1 MFKWIANKF
10 KARLIKEQK
19 LLVAQNRWFYD
30 DAKHRLDTWDQLKG
44 DKYLRLS
51 VFLDIKKQRQ
61 EDILKNNKLP
71 LDSEL
76 SGVLLEINKFYMR
89 VYSDDETGL
98 YPEHTMN
105 SFADEFI
112 QKLPNKYDTL
122 IGENGIRLSGGEKQ
136 RLSIARAILKKSPII
151 LLDEATSSLD
161 AETESKIQKAVSF
174 LTEGRTTIVIA
185 HRLSTILNS
194 DKIYVIENGQIAGSG
209 SHDELLNTSSIYKNF
224 YEKQIKK

>member
-44 DKYLRLS
+44 DKYLRLG

-89 VYSDDETGL
+89 VYSDDETRL
-98 YPEHTMN
+98 YPEHTMY
-105 SFADEFI
+105 SFADEFTPI
-112 QKLPNKYDTL
+112 RFKMGNYDDDAEEEEEEEDDDDDTDEDNSEPIEKVTKTKLKYPVEIEGPIRDNGVVIAIAKTEDGGSTVVAWDNL
-122 IGENGIRLSGGEKQ
+122 KSMWVTTDGDFTIGDVL
-136 RLSIARAILKKSPII
+136 KSPP
-151 LLDEATSSLD
+151 LTNEA
-161 AETESKIQKAVSF
+161 
-174 LTEGRTTIVIA
+174 
-185 HRLSTILNS
+185 
-194 DKIYVIENGQIAGSG
+194 
-209 SHDELLNTSSIYKNF
+209 LLNDI
-224 YEKQIKK
+224 EKSQ

>member
-76 SGVLLEINKFYMR
+76 SGVLLEINKAYMR

-98 YPEHTMN
+98 YPEHTMY
-105 SFADEFI
+105 SFADEFTPI
-112 QKLPNKYDTL
+112 RFKMGDYEDETGEDDSEPVEQETKPKLKYPVEIEGPIRD
-122 IGENGIRLSGGEKQ
+122 NGVAIAIAKTEGGG
-136 RLSIARAILKKSPII
+136 SIVVAWSVPKSMWVEADGDLTFGDVLKSPPLTNEAILNDIEKS
-151 LLDEATSSLD
+151 
-161 AETESKIQKAVSF
+161 K
-174 LTEGRTTIVIA
+174 
-185 HRLSTILNS
+185 
-194 DKIYVIENGQIAGSG
+194 
-209 SHDELLNTSSIYKNF
+209 
-224 YEKQIKK
+224 

>member
-89 VYSDDETGL
+89 VYSDDETRL
-98 YPEHTMN
+98 YPEHTMY
-105 SFADEFI
+105 SFADEFTPI
-112 QKLPNKYDTL
+112 RFKMGDYEDETGEDDSEPVEQETKPKLKYPVKIEGPIRDNGVVIAIAKTEDGGSTVVAWHNL
-122 IGENGIRLSGGEKQ
+122 KSMWVTTDGDFTIGDVL
-136 RLSIARAILKKSPII
+136 KSPP
-151 LLDEATSSLD
+151 LTNEA
-161 AETESKIQKAVSF
+161 
-174 LTEGRTTIVIA
+174 
-185 HRLSTILNS
+185 
-194 DKIYVIENGQIAGSG
+194 
-209 SHDELLNTSSIYKNF
+209 LLNDI
-224 YEKQIKK
+224 EKSQ